1 MINVANVRVG
11 LAAAGCSLVG
21 AAIFLCGCGDRPPAP
36 PRQNIVSMPLKTLT
50 VAPDNLRERSA
61 ATAVEA
67 ARLNYTFRLTK
78 LRDFYQQFGNLVKL
92 EWANRELANLAQVR
106 PWEWVGLPSI
116 LPPRDLP
123 NTAPTETVLVEDALA
138 ARAEYIKA
146 VGDLVTFYR
155 QNAMTYK
162 ADVIAN
168 MQQRLDPIRT
178 YMYFITAEV
187 PPSQRKCD
195 QFSSE
200 ADELFFRA
208 LAMHQQHK
216 GLIVFTIGADYRRQR
231 QSLELFKE
239 LIAKYPNSVRLPMAA
254 FYIAEI
260 YKEYF
265 QENYRAAT
273 WYERAVQWDPAI
285 QETASYQA
293 AVLWDIRLHSAEK
306 ALELYQEA
314 LRRDPYD
321 GGNVDFANKRIA
333 ALQAEVS
340 APRPPSTQPAP
351 AEPAPDLP
359 ATQPA
364 LPAPAPDLPA
374 PPLQ

>member
-1 MINVANVRVG
+1 MVNVANVRVS

-21 AAIFLCGCGDRPPAP
+21 AVIFLCGCGDRPPAP
-36 PRQNIVSMPLKTLT
+36 PRQNIVSMPLKAMT
-50 VAPDNLRERSA
+50 VAADNPRERAA

-67 ARLNYTFRLTK
+67 ARLEYNSRLTK
-78 LRDFYQQFGNLVKL
+78 LRDYYQQFGNLVKL

-106 PWEWVGLPSI
+106 PWEWAGLPSI
-116 LPPRDLP
+116 LPPADRP
-123 NTAPTETVLVEDALA
+123 GAATENVLVEDALSGRA
-138 ARAEYIKA
+138 AYIKA
-146 VGDLVTFYR
+146 VSDLLTYYQ
-155 QNAMTYK
+155 QNGMAYK
-162 ADVIAN
+162 AKVIAN

-178 YMYFITAEV
+178 YMYYISAEV
-187 PPSQRKCD
+187 PPAKRKCD
-195 QFSSE
+195 KFSPE

-208 LAMHQQHK
+208 LALHQQNK
-216 GLIVFTIGADYRRQR
+216 GLIVFTLGADYTRQR

-239 LIAKYPNSVRLPMAA
+239 LIARFPNSVRLPMAA

-273 WYERAVQWDPAI
+273 WYERAVEWDPGI

-306 ALELYQEA
+306 AVELYQEA
-314 LRRDPYD
+314 LKRDPYD
-321 GGNVDFANKRIA
+321 GGNIDFATKRIA
-333 ALQAEVS
+333 ALQGELQARE
-340 APRPPSTQPAP
+340 A
-351 AEPAPDLP
+351 P

-364 LPAPAPDLPA
+364 SAPLAPPA
-374 PPLQ
+374 PPASPLP